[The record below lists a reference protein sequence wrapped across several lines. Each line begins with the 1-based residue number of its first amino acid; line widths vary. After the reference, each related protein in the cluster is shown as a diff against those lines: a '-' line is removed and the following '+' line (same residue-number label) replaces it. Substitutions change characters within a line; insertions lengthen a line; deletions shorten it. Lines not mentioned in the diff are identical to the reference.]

1 MSERSDKVKVKV
13 GTRESRLALWQ
24 TEWVVAELAKAHPD
38 REFAFV
44 HIKTKGDK
52 ILDSP
57 LAKIGDRGLFVKE
70 IEEALL
76 ARQVDLAVHSMKDVP
91 TEVRTGLVMAAVT
104 RRADPR
110 DCLLSRRH
118 RSFAG
123 LPTGAKVGTS
133 SLRRVAQLKA
143 ARPDLEFVAIRGN
156 LDTRLRKLET
166 LGLDAL
172 VLAAAGLERLGW
184 TELVVE
190 RLSPDLCLPAVGQ
203 GALGIETRAGDTETR
218 ALVRSLS
225 DPVTTACVAAERAF
239 LAELEGGC
247 QVPIGALA
255 EPDGG
260 DLLLRGAVASL
271 DGSRLVRGERRG
283 PADQPETL
291 GRALGEEL
299 LARGGRQIL
308 SAIRAEG
315 KNEA

>member
-1 MSERSDKVKVKV
+1 MIKVKV

-24 TEWVVAELAKAHPD
+24 TEWVVGELAKAHPD
-38 REFAFV
+38 RDFEYV

-76 ARQVDLAVHSMKDVP
+76 ASEVDLAVHSMKDVP
-91 TEVRTGLVMAAVT
+91 TEIQPGLVIAAVS

-118 RSFAG
+118 RSFAE
-123 LPTGAKVGTS
+123 LPQGAKVGTS

-143 ARPDLEFVAIRGN
+143 ARPDLEFIPIRGN
-156 LDTRLRKLET
+156 LDTRLRKLDT
-166 LGLDAL
+166 LELDAI
-172 VLAAAGLERLGW
+172 VLAAAGLDRLGW
-184 TELVVE
+184 TALVVE

-203 GALGIETRAGDTETR
+203 GALGVETRAGDAETL
-218 ALVRSLS
+218 ALVSVLA
-225 DPVTTACVAAERAF
+225 DPVTAACVAAERAF

-255 EPDGG
+255 ELDGG
-260 DLLLRGAVASL
+260 GLRLRGAVASL
-271 DGSRLVRGERRG
+271 DGDRLVRGERRG
-283 PADQPETL
+283 PVHSADTL
-291 GRALGEEL
+291 GRELGQEL
-299 LARGGRQIL
+299 LSRGGRDIL
-308 SAIRAEG
+308 ESIRAEG
-315 KNEA
+315 KSGT

>member
-1 MSERSDKVKVKV
+1 LDQVKVKV

-24 TEWVVAELAKAHPD
+24 TEWAVAELAKAHPD
-38 REFAFV
+38 REFVFV
-44 HIKTKGDK
+44 LLKTKGDK

-57 LAKIGDRGLFVKE
+57 LAQIGDRGLFVKE

-76 ARQVDLAVHSMKDVP
+76 AGEVDLAVHSLKDVP
-91 TEVRTGLVMAAVT
+91 TEVRAGLVMAAVT

-118 RSFAG
+118 RSFAE
-123 LPTGAKVGTS
+123 LPKGAKVGTS

-172 VLAAAGLERLGW
+172 VLAAAGLERLGC
-184 TELVVE
+184 TESVVE
-190 RLSPDLCLPAVGQ
+190 RLPLGLCLPAVGQ
-203 GALGIETRAGDTETR
+203 GALGLETRAGDAGTR
-218 ALVRSLS
+218 ALVQSLG

-255 EPDGG
+255 EPEGES
-260 DLLLRGAVASL
+260 LRLRGVVASL

-283 PADQPETL
+283 AADQPEAL

-299 LARGGRQIL
+299 LARGGWEIL
-308 SAIRAEG
+308 AAIRTEG
-315 KNEA
+315 KSEE

>member
-1 MSERSDKVKVKV
+1 MTERPIKVKV

-24 TEWVVAELAKAHPD
+24 TEWVVGELAKAHPD
-38 REFAFV
+38 RDFEYV

-76 ARQVDLAVHSMKDVP
+76 ASQVDLAVHSMKDVP
-91 TEVRTGLVMAAVT
+91 TELQPGLVIGAVT

-118 RSFAG
+118 RSFAE
-123 LPTGAKVGTS
+123 LPRGARVGTS

-143 ARPDLEFVAIRGN
+143 ARPDLEFISIRGN
-156 LDTRLRKLET
+156 LDTRLKKLET
-166 LGLDAL
+166 LELDAV
-172 VLAAAGLERLGW
+172 VLAAAGLDRLGW

-190 RLSPDLCLPAVGQ
+190 RLSPELCLPAVGQ
-203 GALGIETRAGDTETR
+203 GALGVETRAGDEEIL
-218 ALVRSLS
+218 ALVAALA
-225 DPVTTACVAAERAF
+225 DPGTAACAAAERAF

-255 EPDGG
+255 ELDGG
-260 DLLLRGAVASL
+260 ELRLRGAVASL
-271 DGSRLVRGERRG
+271 DGAKLLRGERRG
-283 PADQPETL
+283 PARDAEAL
-291 GRALGEEL
+291 GRELGQEL
-299 LARGGRQIL
+299 LSRGGREIL
-308 SAIRAEG
+308 ETIRAEG
-315 KNEA
+315 KSGT